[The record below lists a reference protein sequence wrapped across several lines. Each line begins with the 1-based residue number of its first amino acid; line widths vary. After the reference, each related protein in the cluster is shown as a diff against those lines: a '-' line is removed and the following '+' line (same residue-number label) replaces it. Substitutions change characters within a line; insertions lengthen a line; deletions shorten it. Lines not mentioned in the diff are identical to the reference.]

1 MGKEITTQ
9 IWEAQRVSYRINP
22 RRNTMRHMFVKL
34 TKTEYKGKILKA
46 AREKQKTNTR
56 ESP

>member
-9 IWEAQRVSYRINP
+9 IREAQRVSYRINP

-34 TKTEYKGKILKA
+34 IKTEYKGKILKA
-46 AREKQKTNTR
+46 AREK
-56 ESP
+56 E